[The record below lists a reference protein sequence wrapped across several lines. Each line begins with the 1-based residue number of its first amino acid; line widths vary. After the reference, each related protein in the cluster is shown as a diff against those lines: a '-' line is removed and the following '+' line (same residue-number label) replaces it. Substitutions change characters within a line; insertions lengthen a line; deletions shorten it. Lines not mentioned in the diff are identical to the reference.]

1 MGPGTVLPVGV
12 IVPSRKLETR
22 RWLVAAAAL
31 LLVTA
36 CVALSVTPG
45 EGGARTELQAQAL
58 PQVRALAQMQQAHVQ
73 VGRVSIEHTVGA
85 APLGARMGSLVAR
98 TGPEK
103 GARLV
108 RQKNYCGEN
117 LGPETKGKGVSER
130 CIRNFE
136 WRAAVSG
143 LKPLATACP
152 ARSAT

>member
-1 MGPGTVLPVGV
+1 MVGPGTVLPVGV

-36 CVALSVTPG
+36 CVVLSVTPD

-108 RQKNYCGEN
+108 RQKKI
-117 LGPETKGKGVSER
+117 LWGKSRPG
-130 CIRNFE
+130 N
-136 WRAAVSG
+136 
-143 LKPLATACP
+143 
-152 ARSAT
+152 

>member
-1 MGPGTVLPVGV
+1 MVGPGTGLPVGV

-31 LLVTA
+31 LLVSA

-45 EGGARTELQAQAL
+45 EELQAQAL

-73 VGRVSIEHTVGA
+73 VGRVRIEHTVGT
-85 APLGARMGSLVAR
+85 APRGARMGLLVAR

-108 RQKNYCGEN
+108 RQKNYWGDNPHFLLLQYVFTHHHGYVCDY
-117 LGPETKGKGVSER
+117 V
-130 CIRNFE
+130 F
-136 WRAAVSG
+136 
-143 LKPLATACP
+143 ACVM
-152 ARSAT
+152 RGCE